1 MDVWKHQP
9 VKTQSINISD
19 IPTSIDLNLAVATI
33 MYHHFHL
40 IKCQI
45 WFKQYQT
52 IANRRHEIAVGLREQ
67 KREKAPKAPC
77 NPTSNNKNDDKTS
90 HIIKH

>member
-1 MDVWKHQP
+1 MV
-9 VKTQSINISD
+9 
-19 IPTSIDLNLAVATI
+19 
-33 MYHHFHL
+33 
-40 IKCQI
+40 
-45 WFKQYQT
+45 QT